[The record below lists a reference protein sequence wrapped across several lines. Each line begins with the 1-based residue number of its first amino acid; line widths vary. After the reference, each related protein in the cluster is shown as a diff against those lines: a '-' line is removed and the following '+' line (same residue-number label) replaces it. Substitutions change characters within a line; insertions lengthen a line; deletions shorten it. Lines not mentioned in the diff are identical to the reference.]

1 MDIEKKKRFI
11 VNFFYFVILFGLS
24 ILIVRFALPAL
35 FPFAIAFL
43 VTLLLRPVVNFIVR
57 KLHINRNAISV
68 LFVLLFYGT
77 IGLVVVLLIIKLI
90 NSIGSWI
97 AKLPDFFNQT
107 VVPALRSAG
116 DGISAIIENFDS
128 DGFIDLDDAAAKL
141 ISSLST
147 MISDFSGK
155 ALAFVSSY
163 ATSVPTWILNIVI
176 TIISSAFLLIDY
188 DSIKEFV
195 AHQLPDEKRNF
206 ISSIATHLKKVIW
219 KYITSYLFIMVITF
233 AEISIGLICI
243 GQKNPFG
250 IAAGI
255 AALDIL
261 PVVGSGLILLPWSV
275 ISMLSGSLGKG
286 IGLLVLWAILSVIR
300 QIIEPKIVGDTV
312 GMHPLLTLFGMLFG
326 NFVYGGLGIFL
337 VPITIALCQS
347 LQRQGIIHIYKSV
360 PKAEAPRQESRLNR
374 AVYGFVGKLT
384 APVRNKIA
392 KMKKNGKKGNDATEQ
407 TQEPKD
413 KDPGDSGQDET
424 VNKS

>member
-97 AKLPDFFNQT
+97 AKLPDFFKQT

-195 AHQLPDEKRNF
+195 AHQLPDEKRKL

-243 GQKNPFG
+243 G
-250 IAAGI
+250 
-255 AALDIL
+255 
-261 PVVGSGLILLPWSV
+261 
-275 ISMLSGSLGKG
+275 
-286 IGLLVLWAILSVIR
+286 
-300 QIIEPKIVGDTV
+300 
-312 GMHPLLTLFGMLFG
+312 
-326 NFVYGGLGIFL
+326 
-337 VPITIALCQS
+337 
-347 LQRQGIIHIYKSV
+347 
-360 PKAEAPRQESRLNR
+360 
-374 AVYGFVGKLT
+374 
-384 APVRNKIA
+384 PVRNCRRNCRA
-392 KMKKNGKKGNDATEQ
+392 
-407 TQEPKD
+407 
-413 KDPGDSGQDET
+413 
-424 VNKS
+424 

>member
-1 MDIEKKKRFI
+1 
-11 VNFFYFVILFGLS
+11 
-24 ILIVRFALPAL
+24 
-35 FPFAIAFL
+35 
-43 VTLLLRPVVNFIVR
+43 
-57 KLHINRNAISV
+57 
-68 LFVLLFYGT
+68 
-77 IGLVVVLLIIKLI
+77 
-90 NSIGSWI
+90 
-97 AKLPDFFNQT
+97 
-107 VVPALRSAG
+107 
-116 DGISAIIENFDS
+116 
-128 DGFIDLDDAAAKL
+128 
-141 ISSLST
+141 

-195 AHQLPDEKRNF
+195 AHQLPDEKRKL

-407 TQEPKD
+407 TQDPKD

>member
-107 VVPALRSAG
+107 IVPALRSAG

-195 AHQLPDEKRNF
+195 AHQLPDEKRKL

-347 LQRQGIIHIYKSV
+347 LQRQGIIHIYKS
-360 PKAEAPRQESRLNR
+360 
-374 AVYGFVGKLT
+374 
-384 APVRNKIA
+384 
-392 KMKKNGKKGNDATEQ
+392 
-407 TQEPKD
+407 
-413 KDPGDSGQDET
+413 
-424 VNKS
+424 